1 MRIKSYQQIV
11 IPAKAGIF
19 KIPAFAGMTALMLA
33 IFLTLSLT
41 PPAYAVQPD
50 EMLANPAQE
59 QRARELSKDLR
70 CLVCQNQSI
79 DDSNADLA
87 HDLRVLLRQRITA
100 GDSDAQAK
108 QYLVERYGDYVL
120 LTPPFKTYT
129 LVLWASPILFLL
141 LALILARPFY
151 KKRNEQEKP
160 LTPLSAEEDQRL
172 AALSSN
178 IEQEKAEKL

>member
-1 MRIKSYQQIV
+1 MRIYSQLSPRFYNGVCLTRYRNKC
-11 IPAKAGIF
+11 
-19 KIPAFAGMTALMLA
+19 GMTALILA
-33 IFLTLSLT
+33 IFLT
-41 PPAYAVQPD
+41 PPAYAVQPN
-50 EMLANPAQE
+50 EMLANPVQE

-108 QYLVERYGDYVL
+108 QYLVDRYGDYVL
-120 LTPPFKTYT
+120 LTPPFKPYT
-129 LVLWASPILFLL
+129 LVLWFSPILFLL
-141 LALILARPFY
+141 LALIFARPFY

-160 LTPLSAEEDQRL
+160 LPPLSDEEHARL
-172 AALSSN
+172 AALSGTQKKDEN
-178 IEQEKAEKL
+178 L